1 MARNAGAQG
10 KVDTQTARR
19 AFNLRYVGEIASE
32 LRRVTWPTRQ
42 ETMRLSVMVI
52 SVAAAIGLFLGLV
65 DLAFAR
71 FFDVLLGK

>member
-1 MARNAGAQG
+1 MARNTGAQG
-10 KVDTQTARR
+10 SVDTQTARR

-65 DLAFAR
+65 DLAFSR
-71 FFDVLLGK
+71 VFDVLLGK

>member
-10 KVDTQTARR
+10 RVDPQAARK
-19 AFNLRYVGEIASE
+19 AFNVRYVGEIASE

-52 SVAAAIGLFLGLV
+52 SVAAAIGLFLGIV

-71 FFDVLLGK
+71 ILDVLLGK